1 LRELTVA
8 LQAEGIEP
16 TEASADQVDR
26 IAAPAIGRAIALRL
40 GRFSPAAVRLAHAL
54 AVLERADVDQA
65 AALAGLPRSEA
76 EAAAEALVAAGI
88 LETGEPLAFAHPIV
102 RAGIYESLPAA
113 ARARDHRAAARL
125 LADVS
130 HENERVAEHLL
141 AAEPAGDA
149 WAVDR
154 LRRAARAAR
163 RTGAPENASV
173 YLRRALEESPG
184 PEERPAILLDLGVAE
199 AMASQPA
206 WRGHLEEAVR
216 TTTDN
221 AARVDA
227 AIVLGLAL
235 SRLQLPR
242 DGVEVLCK
250 TAGSLD
256 EEDYE
261 QRVLLEAL
269 ATGIEASNAVAVPEV
284 GGAPRRRRA
293 TRARA
298 DGHPGAAP
306 EVLAV
311 AGFTATL
318 TNEPAAICADLVHR
332 SIAAARDRKAA
343 ETERP
348 WFAQATWHSWCAVSL
363 LVTEHY
369 DELRPFLDGSIAEA
383 RASGDSSRLA
393 AGLGLRGW
401 LQLRLG
407 DLAAAQNDT
416 QTALAASELRAP
428 TLYRVLNAGVL
439 VMALLEQ
446 GELEAAEQALG
457 PLGAEVETH
466 SLAAAILR
474 FSRGRLRVACSRLDE
489 GLADFLAVG
498 RLTKEALVLCPGFLP
513 WRSEAAM
520 AHLLLGERRQA
531 EALATEELELARA
544 FGAPRALGVAL
555 RTAGLVEGGPGGEE
569 YLREAVAAHE
579 RAGVKVDHA
588 RSLVELGAFL
598 RRANRRSEAREVLRA
613 ALDSAYRL
621 GARPLA
627 ERAEAELRATGARP
641 RRVVLTGLESLTASE
656 RRVAE
661 LAAQNLTNREIAQ
674 LLFVTARTVEG
685 HLTSVFRKLRI
696 TSRDELPAA
705 LVDDAPAAA

>member
-1 LRELTVA
+1 
-8 LQAEGIEP
+8 
-16 TEASADQVDR
+16 
-26 IAAPAIGRAIALRL
+26 
-40 GRFSPAAVRLAHAL
+40 
-54 AVLERADVDQA
+54 
-65 AALAGLPRSEA
+65 
-76 EAAAEALVAAGI
+76 
-88 LETGEPLAFAHPIV
+88 
-102 RAGIYESLPAA
+102 
-113 ARARDHRAAARL
+113 
-125 LADVS
+125 
-130 HENERVAEHLL
+130 VAEHLL
-141 AAEPAGDA
+141 AAEPGGDL

-154 LRRAARAAR
+154 LCEAARTAR
-163 RTGAPENASV
+163 RMGAPENAAV
-173 YLRRALEESPG
+173 YLRRALEEP
-184 PEERPAILLDLGVAE
+184 PDPDERPALLLDLGVAE

-216 TTTDN
+216 TTADD

-242 DGVEVLCK
+242 DAVEVLCK
-250 TAGSLD
+250 TAGSL
-256 EEDYE
+256 EEDDYE

-269 ATGIEASNAVAVPEV
+269 ATGIETSNAVPVPEV
-284 GGAPRRRRA
+284 GGSPQRRRA

-318 TNEPAAICADLVHR
+318 ANEPAAVCADLLHR
-332 SIAAARDRKAA
+332 SMAAARERTTAD
-343 ETERP
+343 TERP
-348 WFAQATWHSWCAVSL
+348 WFAQATWLAWCAVSL

-369 DELRPFLDGSIAEA
+369 EELQPFLDGSIDEA
-383 RASGDSSRLA
+383 RALGDSSRLA

-401 LQLRLG
+401 LNLRLG
-407 DLAAAQNDT
+407 DLASAENDT
-416 QTALAASELRAP
+416 QTALAASQLRAP

-439 VMALLEQ
+439 VMTLLEQ
-446 GELEAAEQALG
+446 GELDAAEKVLA
-457 PLGAEVETH
+457 PLRDEVEGN

-498 RLTKEALVLCPGFLP
+498 RMTREALAVCPAFLS
-513 WRSEAAM
+513 WRSEAAT
-520 AHLLLGERRQA
+520 AYLLLGEREEA
-531 EALATEELELARA
+531 EVLAAEGLELARA

-555 RTAGLVEGGPGGEE
+555 RAAGLVDAGPDGELL
-569 YLREAVAAHE
+569 LREAVAAHE
-579 RAGVKVDHA
+579 QAGVKVDHA
-588 RSLVELGAFL
+588 RSLVELGARL
-598 RRANRRSEAREVLRA
+598 RRSYRRSEAREVLRQ
-613 ALDSAYRL
+613 ALDTAYRL

-685 HLTSVFRKLRI
+685 HLTSVFRKLRV
-696 TSRDELPAA
+696 TSREELPAA
-705 LVDDAPAAA
+705 LAGEAPIAA